1 MSQIKRYVRDQYFHK
16 TMTRRELD
24 ELMYLIEK
32 MSTYVSMAHVQW
44 EAPSRRHAL
53 PNQWFFGRCNL

>member
-1 MSQIKRYVRDQYFHK
+1 MGDVTKFRRYVRDQYFQK

-44 EAPSRRHAL
+44 EVPPRAAIAELRK
-53 PNQWFFGRCNL
+53 